1 MTAMN
6 IANMIILSTLSF
18 RLHVTI
24 MTLKLLVVTNA
35 DDDGDDD
42 EVDMVKPMLMTMR
55 MLPMEVRI
63 CDKDCDG
70 CDIYHD
76 DGVVV
81 IMLMRVRVMTI
92 YVF

>member
-1 MTAMN
+1 
-6 IANMIILSTLSF
+6 
-18 RLHVTI
+18 
-24 MTLKLLVVTNA
+24 MTLKLLVVTNVD

-42 EVDMVKPMLMTMR
+42 EVDMVKPMLTTMR

-63 CDKDCDG
+63 CDKDGDG

-81 IMLMRVRVMTI
+81 IMLMRVKVMTI
-92 YVF
+92 WCF